1 LREDN
6 NQLVKQMI
14 KMKENRAQIVND
26 VLMGSI
32 PKHKID
38 EHIKEK
44 LESEEQEMNS
54 IIKPEYL
61 KNSAMDDVDVS
72 AVMMRFEA

>member
-1 LREDN
+1 MRLREDN

-44 LESEEQEMNS
+44 LESEE
-54 IIKPEYL
+54 
-61 KNSAMDDVDVS
+61 
-72 AVMMRFEA
+72 